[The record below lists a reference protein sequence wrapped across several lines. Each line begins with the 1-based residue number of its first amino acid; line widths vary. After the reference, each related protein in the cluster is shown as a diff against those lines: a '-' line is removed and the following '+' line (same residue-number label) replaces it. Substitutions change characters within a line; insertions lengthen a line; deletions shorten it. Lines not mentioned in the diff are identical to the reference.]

1 MNRLQLRRRE
11 EKMTIS
17 RLGLATAASA
27 CAILAISPLAAAPNN
42 SLRFAQAAP
51 PSDAKPNGEEK
62 KEEEKKEE
70 EKKEEKQGRGDR
82 AGQPSNAG
90 PPGGAPNVSR
100 PQILNPNVAKP
111 GGAAPNGTPDAGQ
124 AKREAP
130 RAPQVQPKPAPQPT
144 AAPNASDQKPPE
156 AFSRT
161 PATRGDDRDAK
172 AKQEKPAESK
182 QAPSDGGAQQPVIA
196 PKPPNKQTP
205 PESVS
210 RPDGPRPEGRDW
222 KATRDRQPPE
232 SDKPPSNAESQPSQ
246 QQQQTG
252 VPEQPKTPPSVG
264 RWNRP
269 GVTIKDI
276 KSARKERRE
285 AGGKRLVIE
294 EPDKRTI
301 VEQDNR
307 IAIERDERE
316 RMRRFTPNARVQ
328 RGQGGNTVS
337 IVERGDAKIYS
348 ETDERGRLVRRYRR
362 DGSGRESIIID
373 NRRKRRGSGRDVA
386 IGVGIGAG
394 VIAGAAI
401 LDSLVRVPAPRV
413 TIPRE
418 KYIVRGEGA
427 SDDDYYEALSAPP
440 VERYDDRYTLDEI
453 RATPHLRERMRRI
466 DLDDVNF
473 AFGAWDI
480 DPSQYGKLERLA
492 RAIKRVLS
500 RNPDEVF
507 MIEGHTDAV
516 GSRVD
521 NLTLSDRRA
530 ESVAYILT
538 KEFGVP
544 FESLV
549 TQGYG
554 EEYLK
559 VPTEAPEELNR
570 RVAAMRIT
578 PLLAR
583 GLAARSDDDGR
594 GEPAQDDRGGAAG
607 DEGGAG
613 PADDEPGYD
622 GPDDGGAGD
631 YEDRDGPPR

>member
-1 MNRLQLRRRE
+1 M
-11 EKMTIS
+11 S

-27 CAILAISPLAAAPNN
+27 CAILAISPLTAAEPND
-42 SLRFAQAAP
+42 SLRFAQAAS

-62 KEEEKKEE
+62 KQEEKKQ
-70 EKKEEKQGRGDR
+70 EKKEEKQGRGDS
-82 AGQPSNAG
+82 AGQPPDAG
-90 PPGGAPNVSR
+90 LPGGAPKGAPSAKR
-100 PQILNPNVAKP
+100 PQILNPDVAKP
-111 GGAAPNGTPDAGQ
+111 SAAQPPNGTPDAGQ

-130 RAPQVQPKPAPQPT
+130 RPPQVQPKPAPQPT
-144 AAPNASDQKPPE
+144 GAPNSSDQKPPE
-156 AFSRT
+156 KFAR
-161 PATRGDDRDAK
+161 PPEAAKEDDRDSK
-172 AKQEKPAESK
+172 AKQEKPAEPE
-182 QAPSDGGAQQPVIA
+182 QAPSDVGAQQPVVA
-196 PKPPNKQTP
+196 PKLPNNQPP
-205 PESVS
+205 PEGAS
-210 RPDGPRPEGRDW
+210 RPDVPKPEGRDW
-222 KATRDRQPPE
+222 KATRDRQPPDR
-232 SDKPPSNAESQPSQ
+232 DKPPTNAGSQPSQ
-246 QQQQTG
+246 QQPQQQQQTG
-252 VPEQPKTPPSVG
+252 APEQPKTPPSVG

-316 RMRRFTPNARVQ
+316 RMRRFAPNARVE
-328 RGQGGNTVS
+328 RGPGGNSVAV
-337 IVERGDAKIYS
+337 VERGDAKIYS

-373 NRRKRRGSGRDVA
+373 NRRKRRGAGRDVA

-427 SDDDYYEALSAPP
+427 SDEDYYEALSAPP

-516 GSRVD
+516 GTRVD

-530 ESVAYILT
+530 RVGGLHPHAGIRRAVRVARHPRLW
-538 KEFGVP
+538 
-544 FESLV
+544 
-549 TQGYG
+549 
-554 EEYLK
+554 
-559 VPTEAPEELNR
+559 R
-570 RVAAMRIT
+570 RVSEGA
-578 PLLAR
+578 
-583 GLAARSDDDGR
+583 
-594 GEPAQDDRGGAAG
+594 DRGSRGA
-607 DEGGAG
+607 E
-613 PADDEPGYD
+613 
-622 GPDDGGAGD
+622 
-631 YEDRDGPPR
+631 PPRRGHAHHAAPGARFSRA